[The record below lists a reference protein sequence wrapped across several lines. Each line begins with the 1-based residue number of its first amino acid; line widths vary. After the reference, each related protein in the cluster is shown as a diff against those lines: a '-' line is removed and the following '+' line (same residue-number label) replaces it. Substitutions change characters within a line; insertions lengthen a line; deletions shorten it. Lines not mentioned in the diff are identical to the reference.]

1 MCRRCCRG
9 RVPRRRRFFTRQCCC
24 RRGVFTSQVTL
35 HSLSPAASLPYS
47 CASACPPTR
56 GTARRRRTIRA
67 TITSSTCSKGRT
79 RMQPPNYHHRRTHT
93 RCSSKGAISPAAASA
108 AALQLP
114 GASRETASAAA
125 ASVQLL
131 PLVFR
136 VFSILNPEDFHTF
149 SAAKCV
155 HRCARQAPN
164 ELKRMRQVLLRPLHC
179 AARRPPVR
187 RDAPPVYFCNILRMY
202 ADVLCDD
209 GSVVQC
215 SRTLAVVYYCS
226 SVWDASWGGALVDL
240 ESSDCSSDAA
250 ADAARSA
257 AASTGLQLP
266 LKAKL
271 FPPKFNRLVVF
282 SVPRFHQVTPVA
294 PQPATAA
301 PRLRLSVF
309 GWFLQPGRRYPLMT
323 GDSSSRGGGG
333 GRVTKKNAAGD
344 AAAVHAAP
352 RKRKLRGAADPE

>member
-1 MCRRCCRG
+1 MPPLL
-9 RVPRRRRFFTRQCCC
+9 PRAASSSSTIFYPSMLLQAWSLYFSGQIAFP
-24 RRGVFTSQVTL
+24 FTSCIIAL
-35 HSLSPAASLPYS
+35 LLRISLPPNAWNS
-47 CASACPPTR
+47 TAAQDDTR
-56 GTARRRRTIRA
+56 HNNIEHVFQRSHPHA
-67 TITSSTCSKGRT
+67 T
-79 RMQPPNYHHRRTHT
+79 YHHRRTHT

-323 GDSSSRGGGG
+323 GDSSRGGGG